1 MNMEFL
7 DRDPQIISSL
17 PYQTL
22 PEALL
27 AAPQDKPFVTT
38 WRSDDDIQS
47 ITFGEFIQL
56 ALTQAAYLQRKG
68 LQSGNTLI
76 LVMPQ
81 GIPLMASFV
90 GAMFLGAI
98 PAILAYPNFKVEAA
112 KYRLGLAGVSANLK
126 PRLILV
132 DHEFP
137 NAQWIRLPKNFG
149 LTKAWNL
156 GWRAADAEYVF
167 FLHDDTEVE
176 PGTVLRLAEALDSN
190 PEAAA
195 VCPRLVDPEGRP
207 APQLGSLPPSG
218 VWVPVQTLSQP
229 LPVEYPRGAALMV
242 RVFLLKAI
250 RQIDERYGQF
260 GGDAD
265 LAAQIRRAAKKILLI
280 PSERVRHKG
289 REGSSGLLQADFQN
303 SRAVFLGKHKGFAAG
318 IQVRIGAVFDALF
331 GFRLGEL
338 KYLLAG
344 QKIDGTQE

>member
-1 MNMEFL
+1 LTPQSNSEL
-7 DRDPQIISSL
+7 EKRPPRVSVVVVSHNRVEGLRRCLESIEKSEGRATLQIIVV
-17 PYQTL
+17 
-22 PEALL
+22 
-27 AAPQDKPFVTT
+27 DNG
-38 WRSDDDIQS
+38 SDLRAN
-47 ITFGEFIQL
+47 G
-56 ALTQAAYLQRKG
+56 G
-68 LQSGNTLI
+68 
-76 LVMPQ
+76 
-81 GIPLMASFV
+81 
-90 GAMFLGAI
+90 
-98 PAILAYPNFKVEAA
+98 
-112 KYRLGLAGVSANLK
+112 SAEL
-126 PRLILV
+126 

-137 NAQWIRLPKNFG
+137 NVQWIRLPKNFG

-195 VCPRLVDPEGRP
+195 VCPLLVDAEGRP

-218 VWVPVQTLSQP
+218 VWVPVQTLSEP
-229 LPVEYPRGAALMV
+229 VPVEYPRGAALMV
-242 RVFLLKAI
+242 RVFLIKAI

-280 PSERVRHKG
+280 PSERVLHRG

-303 SRAVFLGKHKGFAAG
+303 SRAVFLGKYTGLAAG
-318 IQVRIGAVFDALF
+318 IQVRIGAVFGALL
-331 GFRLGEL
+331 GFRFGEL
-338 KYLLAG
+338 KYLLAS